1 MFCVLNLIAQKFIE
15 GTTTTTDDDHRTT
28 TATIEIPSET
38 QAAQQR
44 GCEADRLLAE
54 SLGVPVQEQQL
65 APPPSPNP
73 DDFGAS
79 FGEDDGGEA
88 APPAQATAN
97 SCTGGIAGSLG
108 AAAMQPPPRRII
120 RRANPRN
127 DELPLMDEHTCNVL
141 CHRLSSDSLSGCL
154 TTPQNMEH

>member
-1 MFCVLNLIAQKFIE
+1 MRSNDEEEIKQKVNITAKKWQHSYLRLITFGNEIVCCLSNLVMHKIE
-15 GTTTTTDDDHRTT
+15 APFFVPFNESITDRSCQP
-28 TATIEIPSET
+28 ISKPKPPN
-38 QAAQQR
+38 
-44 GCEADRLLAE
+44 RLLAE

-97 SCTGGIAGSLG
+97 SRTGGIAGSLG
-108 AAAMQPPPRRII
+108 AAAMQPPPR
-120 RRANPRN
+120 
-127 DELPLMDEHTCNVL
+127 
-141 CHRLSSDSLSGCL
+141 
-154 TTPQNMEH
+154 